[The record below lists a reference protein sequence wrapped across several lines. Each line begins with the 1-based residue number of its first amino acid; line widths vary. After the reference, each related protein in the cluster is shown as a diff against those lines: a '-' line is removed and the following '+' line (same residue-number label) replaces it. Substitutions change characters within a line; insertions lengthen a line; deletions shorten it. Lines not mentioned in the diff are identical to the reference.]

1 MDEEQKKQVAIFRF
15 GVISDFVSPTRLDWG
30 ERARL
35 LTEKCARQWQIP
47 FSNRTRLSPATIRS
61 WLRAYEKGGQRLE
74 SLYPHSRNDRGEA
87 RALDQETTLALL
99 GLRREMPTAP
109 VQTLIRTAQQ
119 RGVVDD
125 EQHLAESTVWRLL
138 KREGLMQ
145 RTEQA
150 AVDRRRFEA
159 ALPND
164 LWQSDVMHGPAVSVD
179 GKNRKAYLIAFIDDM
194 SRLICYAQFYLSE
207 NLNCYLDALR
217 QALLTRGLPRKLY
230 VDNGPAFRSFHLHQI
245 TASLGIALIHA
256 KPYQPQGKGKVERFF
271 RTVRSDFLPAVRAKT
286 LNDLNTA
293 LDGWLRDV
301 YHNRQHRSTGQTPL
315 ARYAAHCECVR
326 AAPKDL
332 PDHFRQQAR
341 RRVAKD
347 RTVSLAGRLYEAPIA
362 LIGKQ
367 ITLLHHAQDLAR
379 VEARY
384 EGKSY
389 GTLTVVDLNVN
400 CYVQREK
407 DTVKIHTQP
416 RPLSG
421 GKLPFA
427 GKKEENR

>member
-1 MDEEQKKQVAIFRF
+1 MNEEQKKQVAIFRF
-15 GVISDFVSPTRLDWG
+15 GVISDFVSPTRLGWG

-35 LTEKCARQWQIP
+35 LNEKCARQWQIP
-47 FSNRTRLSPATIRS
+47 FSHRTRLSAATIRS
-61 WLRAYEKGGQRLE
+61 WIRLYEKNGQQLE
-74 SLYPHSRNDRGEA
+74 SLYPHTRSDRGQA
-87 RALDQETTLALL
+87 RALDPETTLGLI
-99 GLRREMPTAP
+99 GLRREMPTAT

-119 RGVVDD
+119 RGIV
-125 EQHLAESTVWRLL
+125 EPQQYLAESTVWWLL
-138 KREGLMQ
+138 KREGLMHAS
-145 RTEQA
+145 EKA

-159 ALPND
+159 QLPND
-164 LWQSDVMHGPAVSVD
+164 LWQSDVMHGSSVAVD
-179 GKNRKAYLIAFIDDM
+179 GKNRKTYLIAFIDDM
-194 SRLICYAQFYLSE
+194 SRLICHAQFYLSE

-217 QALLTRGLPRKLY
+217 QALLSRGLPQKLY

-271 RTVRSDFLPAVRAKT
+271 RTVRADFLLTVRPQT
-286 LNDLNTA
+286 LDHLNTA
-293 LDGWLRDV
+293 LDGWLREV
-301 YHNRQHRSTGQTPL
+301 YHHREHSSTGQTPL

-326 AAPKDL
+326 QAPKDL

-347 RTVSLAGRLYEAPIA
+347 RTVSLSGRLYEAPIA

-367 ITLLHHAQDLAR
+367 VSLFYHAHDPAR
-379 VEARY
+379 IEARY

-389 GTLTVVDLNVN
+389 GMLTGVDLNVN
-400 CYVQREK
+400 CQVQREK
-407 DTVKIHTQP
+407 DSVKIHSQP
-416 RPLSG
+416 RALSG

-427 GKKEENR
+427 GKKEELP

>member
-1 MDEEQKKQVAIFRF
+1 MNEEKKKQVAIFRF
-15 GVISDFVSPTRLDWG
+15 GVISDFVSPTRLGWG

-35 LTEKCARQWQIP
+35 LKHKCERQWQIP
-47 FSNRTRLSPATIRS
+47 FSTRTRLAPATIRS
-61 WLRAYEKGGQRLE
+61 WIRTYESSGQRLE
-74 SLYPHSRNDRGEA
+74 SLYPHSRSDRGQA
-87 RALDQETTLALL
+87 RSLDQETTLALI
-99 GLRREMPTAP
+99 GLRREMPQAP
-109 VQTLIRTAQQ
+109 VHTLIRTAQQ
-119 RGVVDD
+119 RGVVDA
-125 EQHLAESTVWRLL
+125 EQYLAESTIWRLF
-138 KREGLMQ
+138 KREGLME
-145 RTEQA
+145 RSEHF

-159 ALPND
+159 QLPND
-164 LWQSDVMHGPAVSVD
+164 LWQSDVMHGPAVALD

-194 SRLICYAQFYLSE
+194 SRLICHAQFYLSE
-207 NLNCYLDALR
+207 NLNAYLDALR

-256 KPYQPQGKGKVERFF
+256 KPYQPQGKGKIERFF
-271 RTVRSDFLPAVRAKT
+271 RTVRSDFLPSVRAKT
-286 LNDLNTA
+286 LDDLNLA
-293 LDGWLRDV
+293 LDCWLRDL
-301 YHNRQHRSTGQTPL
+301 YHNREHRSTGQTPL

-347 RTVSLAGRLYEAPIA
+347 RTVSLAGRLLEAPIA

-367 ITLLHHAQDLAR
+367 ISLFYHAHDPAR

-389 GTLTVVDLNVN
+389 GMLTVVDLNVN
-400 CYVQREK
+400 CQVQREK
-407 DTVKIHTQP
+407 DSVKIHSQP

-427 GKKEENR
+427 GTKEELS

>member
-1 MDEEQKKQVAIFRF
+1 MNDEQKKQVAIFRF
-15 GVISDFVSPTRLDWG
+15 GVISDFVSPTRLHWG

-35 LTEKCARQWQIP
+35 LKEKCARQWQIP
-47 FSNRTRLSPATIRS
+47 FSQRTRLSPGTVRS
-61 WLRAYEKGGQRLE
+61 WIRAYEKSGQRLE
-74 SLYPHSRNDRGEA
+74 ALYPHSRTDRGQA
-87 RALDQETTLALL
+87 RALDPETTVALI

-109 VQTLIRTAQQ
+109 VHTLIRTARQ
-119 RGVVDD
+119 RGVVEP
-125 EQHLAESTVWRLL
+125 EQYLAESTVWRLL

-145 RTEQA
+145 PSEQA

-159 ALPND
+159 ELPND
-164 LWQSDVMHGPAVSVD
+164 LWQSDILHGPSVTVD

-194 SRLICYAQFYLSE
+194 SRLVCHAQFYLSE
-207 NLNCYLDALR
+207 NLNSYLDALR

-271 RTVRSDFLPAVRAKT
+271 RTVRADFLPAVRAKT
-286 LNDLNTA
+286 LNDLNLA

-301 YHNRQHRSTGQTPL
+301 YHNREHSSTGQTPL
-315 ARYAAHCECVR
+315 GRYAAHCECVR

-347 RTVSLAGRLYEAPIA
+347 RTVALQGRLFEAPVA

-367 ITLLHHAQDLAR
+367 ITLFYHPHDPAR
-379 VEARY
+379 VEARH

-389 GTLTVVDLNVN
+389 GMLRAVDLNVN
-400 CYVQREK
+400 CRVQRENNNL
-407 DTVKIHTQP
+407 KIHSEP
-416 RPLSG
+416 RPLSSG
-421 GKLPFA
+421 QLPFTA
-427 GKKEENR
+427 RKEEK

>member
-15 GVISDFVSPTRLDWG
+15 GVISDFVSPTRLNWG

-35 LTEKCARQWQIP
+35 LGEKCTRQWQIP

-109 VQTLIRTAQQ
+109 VKTLIRTAQQ
-119 RGVVDD
+119 RGVVDG

-164 LWQSDVMHGPAVSVD
+164 LWQSDVMHGPAVTVQ

-194 SRLICYAQFYLSE
+194 SRLICHAQFYLSE

-286 LNDLNTA
+286 LTDLNEA
-293 LDGWLRDV
+293 LDAWVREV
-301 YHNRQHRSTGQTPL
+301 YHNREHRSTGQTPL
-315 ARYAAHCECVR
+315 GRYAAHCECVR

-332 PDHFRQQAR
+332 QDHFRQQAR

-347 RTVSLAGRLYEAPIA
+347 RTVALAGRLYEAPIA

-427 GKKEENR
+427 GKKEKK

>member
-1 MDEEQKKQVAIFRF
+1 
-15 GVISDFVSPTRLDWG
+15 
-30 ERARL
+30 
-35 LTEKCARQWQIP
+35 
-47 FSNRTRLSPATIRS
+47 
-61 WLRAYEKGGQRLE
+61 
-74 SLYPHSRNDRGEA
+74 
-87 RALDQETTLALL
+87 
-99 GLRREMPTAP
+99 
-109 VQTLIRTAQQ
+109 
-119 RGVVDD
+119 
-125 EQHLAESTVWRLL
+125 
-138 KREGLMQ
+138 
-145 RTEQA
+145 
-150 AVDRRRFEA
+150 
-159 ALPND
+159 
-164 LWQSDVMHGPAVSVD
+164 MHGPAVAVD
-179 GKNRKAYLIAFIDDM
+179 GKNRKAFLIAFIDDM
-194 SRLICYAQFYLSE
+194 SRLICHAQFYLSE

-271 RTVRSDFLPAVRAKT
+271 RTVRADFLPAVRAKT
-286 LNDLNTA
+286 LTDLNTA
-293 LDGWLRDV
+293 LDGWIRDV
-301 YHNRQHRSTGQTPL
+301 YHNREHTSTGQTPL

-347 RTVSLAGRLYEAPIA
+347 RTVSLAGRLYQAPIA

-367 ITLLHHAQDLAR
+367 ISVFYHAHDPAR

-389 GTLTVVDLNVN
+389 GMLTVVDLNVN
-400 CYVQREK
+400 CQVQREK

-416 RPLSG
+416 RLLSG
-421 GKLPFA
+421 GKLCFA
-427 GKKEENR
+427 GKKEELP

>member
-407 DTVKIHTQP
+407 DTVKIHTEP
-416 RPLSG
+416 RVLSG

-427 GKKEENR
+427 GKKEGNR

>member
-1 MDEEQKKQVAIFRF
+1 MNDEQKKQVAIFRF
-15 GVISDFVSPTRLDWG
+15 GVISDFVSPTRLGWG

-35 LTEKCARQWQIP
+35 LKEKCARQWQIP
-47 FSNRTRLSPATIRS
+47 FSQRTRLSPGTVRS
-61 WLRAYEKGGQRLE
+61 WIRAYEKSGQRLE
-74 SLYPHSRNDRGEA
+74 ALYPHSRTDRGQA
-87 RALDQETTLALL
+87 RALDPETTVALI

-109 VQTLIRTAQQ
+109 VHTLIRTARQ
-119 RGVVDD
+119 RGVVEP
-125 EQHLAESTVWRLL
+125 EQYLAESTVWRLL

-145 RTEQA
+145 PTEQA

-159 ALPND
+159 ELPND
-164 LWQSDVMHGPAVSVD
+164 LWQSDVMHGPSVTVD

-194 SRLICYAQFYLSE
+194 SRLVCHAQFYLSE
-207 NLNCYLDALR
+207 NLNSYLDALR

-271 RTVRSDFLPAVRAKT
+271 RTVRADFLPALRAKT
-286 LNDLNTA
+286 LNDLNLA

-301 YHNRQHRSTGQTPL
+301 YHNREHSSTGQTPL
-315 ARYAAHCECVR
+315 GRYAAHCECVR

-347 RTVSLAGRLYEAPIA
+347 RTVALQGRLFEAPVA

-367 ITLLHHAQDLAR
+367 ITLFYHPHDPAR
-379 VEARY
+379 VEARH

-389 GTLTVVDLNVN
+389 GMLRAVDLNVN
-400 CYVQREK
+400 CRVQRENNNL
-407 DTVKIHTQP
+407 KIHSEP
-416 RPLSG
+416 RSLSSG
-421 GKLPFA
+421 QLPFTA
-427 GKKEENR
+427 RKEEK

>member
-1 MDEEQKKQVAIFRF
+1 VDEEKKKQVAIFRF
-15 GVISDFVSPTRLDWG
+15 GVISDFVSPTRLGWG

-35 LTEKCARQWQIP
+35 LGEKCARQWQIP
-47 FSNRTRLSPATIRS
+47 FSTRTRLSPATIRS
-61 WLRAYEKGGQRLE
+61 WIRAYEKGGQRLE
-74 SLYPHSRNDRGEA
+74 AIYPHSRSDRGA
-87 RALDQETTLALL
+87 GRALDQETTLALI
-99 GLRREMPTAP
+99 GLRREMPHAT
-109 VQTLIRTAQQ
+109 VRSLIRSAQQ
-119 RGVVDD
+119 RGVVDP
-125 EQHLAESTVWRLL
+125 EKHLAESTVWRLL
-138 KREGLMQ
+138 TREGLME
-145 RTEQA
+145 RDEQA

-159 ALPND
+159 ELPND
-164 LWQSDVMHGPAVSVD
+164 IWQSDVMHGPAVLAQ

-194 SRLICYAQFYLSE
+194 SRLICHAQFYLSE

-245 TASLGIALIHA
+245 TASLGIALVHA
-256 KPYQPQGKGKVERFF
+256 RPYQPQGKGKIERFF
-271 RTVRSDFLPAVRAKT
+271 RTVRSDFLPAARAQSLT
-286 LNDLNTA
+286 DLNLA
-293 LDGWLRDV
+293 LDCWLREL
-301 YHNRQHRSTGQTPL
+301 YHNREHKSTGQTPL

-326 AAPKDL
+326 ATPKDL

-367 ITLLHHAQDLAR
+367 IILLYHAHDLAR
-379 VEARY
+379 IEARF

-389 GTLTVVDLNVN
+389 GMLTVVDLNVN
-400 CYVQREK
+400 CRVQREK
-407 DTVKIHTQP
+407 DTLKIHTQP
-416 RPLSG
+416 RALSG

-427 GKKEENR
+427 GKKEEPR

>member
-1 MDEEQKKQVAIFRF
+1 MNDEQKKQVAIFRF
-15 GVISDFVSPTRLDWG
+15 GVISDFVSPTRLHWG

-35 LTEKCARQWQIP
+35 LKEKCARQWQIP
-47 FSNRTRLSPATIRS
+47 FSQRTRLSPGTVRS
-61 WLRAYEKGGQRLE
+61 WIRAYEKSGQRLE
-74 SLYPHSRNDRGEA
+74 ALYPHSRTDRGQA
-87 RALDQETTLALL
+87 RALDPETTVALI

-109 VQTLIRTAQQ
+109 VHTLIRTARQ
-119 RGVVDD
+119 RGVVEP
-125 EQHLAESTVWRLL
+125 EQYLAESTVWRLL

-145 RTEQA
+145 PSEQA

-159 ALPND
+159 ELPND
-164 LWQSDVMHGPAVSVD
+164 LWQSDVMHGPSVTVD

-194 SRLICYAQFYLSE
+194 SRLVCHAQFYLSE
-207 NLNCYLDALR
+207 NLNSYLDALR

-271 RTVRSDFLPAVRAKT
+271 RTVRADFLPAVRAKT
-286 LNDLNTA
+286 LNDLNLA

-301 YHNRQHRSTGQTPL
+301 YHNREHSSTGQTPL
-315 ARYAAHCECVR
+315 GRYAAHCECVR

-347 RTVSLAGRLYEAPIA
+347 RTVALQGRLFEAPVA

-367 ITLLHHAQDLAR
+367 ITLFYHPHDPAR
-379 VEARY
+379 VEARH

-389 GTLTVVDLNVN
+389 GMLRAVDLNVN
-400 CYVQREK
+400 CRVQRENNNL
-407 DTVKIHTQP
+407 KIHSEP
-416 RPLSG
+416 RPLSSG
-421 GKLPFA
+421 QLPFTA
-427 GKKEENR
+427 RKEEK

>member
-1 MDEEQKKQVAIFRF
+1 MNEEKKKQVAIFRF

-35 LTEKCARQWQIP
+35 LKEKCARQWQIP
-47 FSNRTRLSPATIRS
+47 FSTRTRLSPATIRS
-61 WLRAYEKGGQRLE
+61 WIRAYEKGGQRLE
-74 SLYPHSRNDRGEA
+74 AIYPRSRSDRGA
-87 RALDQETTLALL
+87 GRALDPETTLALI
-99 GLRREMPTAP
+99 GLRREMPHAT
-109 VQTLIRTAQQ
+109 VRSLIRTAQQ
-119 RGVVDD
+119 RGAVDC
-125 EQHLAESTVWRLL
+125 EKHLAQSTLWRLL

-145 RTEQA
+145 RGEQA

-159 ALPND
+159 ELPND
-164 LWQSDVMHGPAVSVD
+164 IWQSDVMHGPAVGAQ

-194 SRLICYAQFYLSE
+194 SRLICHAQFYLSE
-207 NLNCYLDALR
+207 NLDCYLDALR

-230 VDNGPAFRSFHLHQI
+230 VDNGAAFRSFHLHQI
-245 TASLGIALIHA
+245 TASLGIALVHA
-256 KPYQPQGKGKVERFF
+256 KPYQPQGKGKIERFF
-271 RTVRSDFLPAVRAKT
+271 RTVRSDFLPAVRTQT
-286 LNDLNTA
+286 LTDLNVA

-301 YHNRQHRSTGQTPL
+301 YHNREHRSTGQTPL

-326 AAPKDL
+326 GAPKDL

-347 RTVSLAGRLYEAPIA
+347 RTVALAGRLYEAPIA

-367 ITLLHHAQDLAR
+367 ITVFYHAQDPVR
-379 VEARY
+379 IEARH

-389 GTLTVVDLNVN
+389 GMLTAVDLNVN
-400 CYVQREK
+400 CHVQREK
-407 DTVKIHTQP
+407 DTVKIHTEP
-416 RPLSG
+416 RVLSG

-427 GKKEENR
+427 GKKETE

>member
-15 GVISDFVSPTRLDWG
+15 GVISDFVSPTRLGWG

-35 LTEKCARQWQIP
+35 LAEKCARQWQIP
-47 FSNRTRLSPATIRS
+47 FSTRTRLAQPTIRS
-61 WLRAYEKGGQRLE
+61 WIRAYEKSGQQLE
-74 SLYPHSRNDRGEA
+74 ALYPHNRSDRGEA
-87 RALDQETTLALL
+87 RALDPETSLALI

-109 VQTLIRTAQQ
+109 VHTLIRTAQQ
-119 RGVVDD
+119 RGAVDA

-138 KREGLMQ
+138 RREGLMQ
-145 RTEQA
+145 PSEQA

-159 ALPND
+159 QLPND
-164 LWQSDVMHGPAVSVD
+164 LWQSDVMHGPAVLVQD
-179 GKNRKAYLIAFIDDM
+179 KNRKAYLIAFIDDM
-194 SRLICYAQFYLSE
+194 SRLVCHAQFYLSE
-207 NLNCYLDALR
+207 NLNSYLDALR

-256 KPYQPQGKGKVERFF
+256 KPYQPQGKGKIKRFF
-271 RTVRSDFLPAVRAKT
+271 RTVRSDFLPTVNART
-286 LNDLNTA
+286 LSDLNTA
-293 LDGWLRDV
+293 LDRWLREI
-301 YHNRQHRSTGQTPL
+301 YHNREHRSTGQTPL

-332 PDHFRQQAR
+332 SDHFRQQAR

-347 RTVSLAGRLYEAPIA
+347 RTVSLAGRLLEAPIA

-367 ITLLHHAQDLAR
+367 IALFYHPHDPAR

-389 GTLTVVDLNVN
+389 GMLRVVDLNVN
-400 CYVQREK
+400 CQVLREK
-407 DTVKIHTQP
+407 DTLKIHSEP

-421 GKLPFA
+421 GKLPLA
-427 GKKEENR
+427 ADKEEKS

>member
-1 MDEEQKKQVAIFRF
+1 MNEEQKKQVAIFRF
-15 GVISDFVSPTRLDWG
+15 GVISDFVSPTRLNWG

-35 LTEKCARQWQIP
+35 LGEKCVRQWQIP

-119 RGVVDD
+119 RGVVDG

-164 LWQSDVMHGPAVSVD
+164 LWQSDVMHGPAVSVE

-194 SRLICYAQFYLSE
+194 SRLICHAQFYLSE

-271 RTVRSDFLPAVRAKT
+271 RTLRQDFLPAVLAKT
-286 LNDLNTA
+286 LTDLNETLA
-293 LDGWLRDV
+293 AWVREV
-301 YHNRQHRSTGQTPL
+301 YHNREQRSTGQTPL
-315 ARYAAHCECVR
+315 GRYAAHCECVR

-332 PDHFRQQAR
+332 QDHFRQQAR

-347 RTVSLAGRLYEAPIA
+347 RTVALAGRLYEAPIA

-427 GKKEENR
+427 GKKEKK

>member
-1 MDEEQKKQVAIFRF
+1 MNEEQKKQVAIFRF
-15 GVISDFVSPTRLDWG
+15 GVISDFVSPTRLGWG

-35 LTEKCARQWQIP
+35 LGEKCARQWQIP

-109 VQTLIRTAQQ
+109 VRTLIRTAQQ
-119 RGVVDD
+119 RGVVDG
-125 EQHLAESTVWRLL
+125 EQYLAESTVWRLL

-164 LWQSDVMHGPAVSVD
+164 LWQSDVMHGPSVSVE

-194 SRLICYAQFYLSE
+194 SRLICHAQFYLSE

-217 QALLTRGLPRKLY
+217 QALLRRGLPRKLY

-286 LNDLNTA
+286 LTDLNEA
-293 LDGWLRDV
+293 LDAWVREV
-301 YHNRQHRSTGQTPL
+301 YHNREHRSTGQTPL
-315 ARYAAHCECVR
+315 GRYAAHCECVR

-332 PDHFRQQAR
+332 QDHFRQQAR

-347 RTVSLAGRLYEAPIA
+347 RTVALAGRLYEAPIA

-427 GKKEENR
+427 GKKEKK